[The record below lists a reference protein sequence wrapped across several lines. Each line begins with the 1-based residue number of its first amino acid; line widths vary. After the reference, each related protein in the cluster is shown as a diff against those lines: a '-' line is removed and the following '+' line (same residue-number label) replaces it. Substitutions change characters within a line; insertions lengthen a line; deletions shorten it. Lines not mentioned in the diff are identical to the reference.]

1 MEKEKLTMHFH
12 RKLFLN
18 IIHLLIV
25 IILFPSCKY
34 SSDVLSEGFL
44 TKRKYNKGWYAN
56 RKIYFTKKTPVSDI
70 CYTTPETFSDSSA
83 ENLIDL
89 PNEKEIYADV
99 NGLIVQSADKKIIFE
114 TINMTS
120 NINTNQYTGFRKVNK
135 SVLEIPNVPDE
146 KLKEGKEN
154 LLAILAVLLF
164 IWPAIAYPL
173 MILLSPFNSADALIE
188 ALFLSTYLSILIGII
203 IAIIAY
209 NKVKKNPGT
218 YKNVT
223 WHSPGIKISVLSSLI
238 LWAITFFLAFNL
250 LVEIYYILSVLF
262 IALLLLFISA
272 ISILLLLYAI
282 KRKEKTNIQE

>member
-1 MEKEKLTMHFH
+1 MEEENLTMHFL
-12 RKLFLN
+12 RKLFLD
-18 IIHLLIV
+18 IIYLLIV
-25 IILFPSCKY
+25 IVLLPSCKY

-56 RKIYFTKKTPVSDI
+56 RKNHSTKRTDVSET
-70 CYTTPETFSDSSA
+70 CHTMPETSSGLSDESLA
-83 ENLIDL
+83 DL

-99 NGLIVQSADKKIIFE
+99 NGLVVQTANKKIIFE
-114 TINMTS
+114 TMTMNRTNKI
-120 NINTNQYTGFRKVNK
+120 NINQQIGFRKVNK
-135 SVLEIPNVPDE
+135 SVLEIPSVPDE

-164 IWPAIAYPL
+164 IWPTIAYPL

-209 NKVKKNPGT
+209 NKVKKNPCI

-223 WHSPGIKISVLSSLI
+223 WHSPGIKISVWSTFV
-238 LWAITFFLAFNL
+238 LWAFTFFLAFNL
-250 LVEIYYILSVLF
+250 LVEIYYILN
-262 IALLLLFISA
+262 ILLIVILFISA